1 MNEPIGGRINAPVN
15 MPTDDTARCVAV
27 SHVRPAQHQF
37 PWEALLLAIV
47 VLGNVLV
54 PTLLQTVFE
63 PTGFRANDQFS
74 LYEATCLGLIGL
86 WIAQYVL
93 VWLWVNSSNQTTAIR
108 YFLGAFLSSAITYLV
123 LFGLTSAW
131 GPGPTRADVL
141 MIMVLVTCTYFLA
154 GWLMHGLFR
163 CTQVAWKPEG
173 AGVQKQLSI
182 RTLLGMTTVSAV
194 GMLALSRL
202 PFGRFNL
209 MYGGNSMVSFAIWIV
224 WISLAAAV
232 LIWLLVGSFRAT
244 KPWIFRTSLLVFAVT
259 APWIFQAVA
268 ALLWGMSGQTTV
280 YEWERYFWGYAVE
293 AGLILGV
300 AAVLPWVSPKQALAS
315 APSATLSTTP

>member
-1 MNEPIGGRINAPVN
+1 MNEPNGERTHALVN
-15 MPTDDTARCVAV
+15 LSTDDTARFAAV
-27 SHVRPAQHQF
+27 YDERPARYQL

-54 PTLLQTVFE
+54 PTLLQTVFA

-86 WIAQYVL
+86 WIAQYVA

-123 LFGLTSAW
+123 LFGLTAAW
-131 GPGPTRADVL
+131 GPGPSRADVL

-163 CTQVAWKPEG
+163 HTQISWKPRG
-173 AGVQKQLSI
+173 SGIQKQFSI
-182 RTLLGMTTVSAV
+182 RTLLGMTAVSAV

-209 MYGGNSMVSFAIWIV
+209 MYGGDSMVSFAIWIV

-232 LIWLLVGSFRAT
+232 VIWLLVGSFRAA
-244 KPWIFRTSLLVFAVT
+244 KPWVFRASLLTFSVL
-259 APWIFQAVA
+259 APWVFQAVA
-268 ALLWGMSGQTTV
+268 VFLWGMSSQSIV
-280 YEWERYFWGYAVE
+280 YEWERYFWVYAVE

-300 AAVLPWVSPKQALAS
+300 AAVLPWVSPNQALAS
-315 APSATLSTTP
+315 APHPTP